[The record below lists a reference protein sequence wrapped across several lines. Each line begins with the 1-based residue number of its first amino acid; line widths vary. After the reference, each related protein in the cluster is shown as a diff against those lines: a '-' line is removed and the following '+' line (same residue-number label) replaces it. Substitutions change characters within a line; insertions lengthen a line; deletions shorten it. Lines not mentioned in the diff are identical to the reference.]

1 MRRVVITGLGL
12 ISPVG
17 NDVNTSWSNLIA
29 GKSGVGPITSFDA
42 SQFETRF
49 AAEVKGFDPAALL
62 GRKEARRM
70 DRFTQLAL
78 AATQQA
84 LADSGLPITPENT
97 LRIGVVIGS
106 GVGGIGTIVGEMQ
119 TMRDKGI
126 TRVSPFMVPMMLSDT
141 APGQV
146 AITFGIRG
154 PNLSVV
160 SACAT
165 GSNAIGE
172 AAEWIRHGRVDAAVT
187 GSAEAGI
194 VPLALAGFN
203 VMNALSRRNDAPEKA
218 SRPFD
223 KDRDGFV
230 CGEGSGILILE
241 EYEHA
246 TARGAKIYAE
256 VIGYGS
262 TADAFHIT
270 APEETGAGAA
280 AAMQMALDQAGLR
293 PTDIDYLNAHGTST
307 LLNDKSETAAIKRV
321 FGEAAYDVPIS
332 STKSMTGHL
341 LGAAGSLEAVV
352 CVKVLQDQI
361 LPPTINYETPDPDCD
376 LDYVPNVAR
385 PKVVRRVMSNSF
397 GFGGHNAC
405 IIFALVDGDK

>member
-1 MRRVVITGLGL
+1 MRRVVITGLGV

-17 NDVNTSWSNLIA
+17 NDVNTTWSNLVA
-29 GKSGVGPITSFDA
+29 GKSGVGPISHFDA

-70 DRFTQLAL
+70 DRFTQLAVV
-78 AATQQA
+78 AAQQA
-84 LADSGLPITPENT
+84 LEDSGLPITPDNT

-106 GVGGIGTIVGEMQ
+106 GVGGIGTIVSEVQ

-126 TRVSPFMVPMMLSDT
+126 TRVSPFMVPMMLPDT

-154 PNLSVV
+154 PTLSVV

-165 GSNAIGE
+165 GTNAIGE

-203 VMNALSRRNDAPEKA
+203 VMNALSRRNDAPQQA

-230 CGEGSGILILE
+230 CGEGAGMLILE

-246 TARGAKIYAE
+246 QARGAKIYAE
-256 VIGYGS
+256 VVGYGS
-262 TADAFHIT
+262 TADAYHIT

-280 AAMQMALDQAGLR
+280 AAMQMALDQAGLK

-307 LLNDKSETAAIKRV
+307 LLNDKSETAAVKRV

-341 LGAAGSLEAVV
+341 LGAAGSLEAIV
-352 CVKVLQDQI
+352 CVKVLQDHI
-361 LPPTINYETPDPDCD
+361 LPPTINYETPDPECD

-385 PKVVRRVMSNSF
+385 RKVVRRVMSNSF

-405 IIFALVDGDK
+405 IILGSMNNDQ